1 MTTITTK
8 YLGDMLFDT
17 RLGRHTLIT
26 DVPEEMGGKDRGPA
40 PPQLFIASL
49 GACVG
54 ALVAQYC
61 ERKGTDTR
69 DMTVEVAFEKLSHP
83 ARLADIHVTVRL
95 PHADVSS
102 GRCRDALVKVA
113 EHCPVH
119 ATIETVK
126 GIRFDIV
133 GLGFRDSAGSLR
145 GETAA

>member
-1 MTTITTK
+1 MTKITTN
-8 YLGDMLFDT
+8 YLGDMLFNT
-17 RLGRHTLIT
+17 KLGQHTVTT
-26 DVPEEMGGKDRGPA
+26 DVPKEMGGKDRGPI

-49 GACVG
+49 GTCVG

-61 ERKGTDTR
+61 ERRGTDTR
-69 DMTVEVAFEKLSHP
+69 DMTVEVEFEKLSHP
-83 ARLADIHVTVRL
+83 ARLTNIQVTVRL

-102 GRCRDALVKVA
+102 GRCRDALVRVA

-133 GLGFRDSAGSLR
+133 GGDS
-145 GETAA
+145 EMP